1 MVMQGGGGGGGGRE
15 MGGDVEEWSNVSL
28 DFNKVLQ

>member
-1 MVMQGGGGGGGGRE
+1 MQGRGGGGRE
-15 MGGDVEEWSNVSL
+15 MGGNAEEWSNVSL

>member
-1 MVMQGGGGGGGGRE
+1 MVMQGGGGGGGE
-15 MGGDVEEWSNVSL
+15 MGGDAEEWSNVSL

>member
-1 MVMQGGGGGGGGRE
+1 MQGGGGGGRA
-15 MGGDVEEWSNVSL
+15 MGGDAEDWSTVSL

>member
-15 MGGDVEEWSNVSL
+15 MGGNAEEWSNVSL
-28 DFNKVLQ
+28 DFDKVLQ

>member
-1 MVMQGGGGGGGGRE
+1 MVMQGGGGGGRE
-15 MGGDVEEWSNVSL
+15 MGGDEEEWSNVSL

>member
-1 MVMQGGGGGGGGRE
+1 MQGGGGGGRE
-15 MGGDVEEWSNVSL
+15 MGGNVEEWSNVSL